1 MEEIIAS
8 EPVDI
13 HLDHTI
19 YTARPTDKRLPKEER
34 VYDLLERLGVPFE
47 RVDHDAVGTIEGCA
61 EIEKL
66 LDIEICKNLFLRNSK
81 GDQYYLLMLPGGKH
95 LVTKDLAKKIGSTRL
110 SFGTPEKMEEYLDIT
125 PGSVSVLGLIND
137 HENNIQLLVDN
148 DIKKWEYFGCHPC
161 INTSSLKIKTADL
174 FSKILPAVGHEPV
187 FVDID

>member
-1 MEEIIAS
+1 MEEIITS

-19 YTARPTDKRLPKEER
+19 YTARPTDKRLPKEDR
-34 VYDLLERLGVPFE
+34 VYDLLERLDVPFE
-47 RVDHDAVGTIEGCA
+47 RVDHDTVGTIEGCA

-125 PGSVSVLGLIND
+125 PGSVSVLGLMND

>member
-1 MEEIIAS
+1 MEEIITS

-66 LDIEICKNLFLRNSK
+66 PDIEICKNLFLRNSK

-125 PGSVSVLGLIND
+125 PGSVSVLGLMND
-137 HENNIQLLVDN
+137 HGNNIQFLVDN

>member
-1 MEEIIAS
+1 MEEIITS

-34 VYDLLERLGVPFE
+34 VYDLLERLDVPFE

-125 PGSVSVLGLIND
+125 PGSVSVLGLMND
-137 HENNIQLLVDN
+137 HGNNIQFLVDN

>member
-1 MEEIIAS
+1 MEEIITS

-34 VYDLLERLGVPFE
+34 VYDLLERLDVPFE

-125 PGSVSVLGLIND
+125 PGSVSVLGLMND
-137 HENNIQLLVDN
+137 HENNIQFLVDN

-161 INTSSLKIKTADL
+161 INTSSLKIKTTDL

>member
-1 MEEIIAS
+1 MEEIITS

-34 VYDLLERLGVPFE
+34 VYDLLERLDVPFE

-110 SFGTPEKMEEYLDIT
+110 SFGTHEKMEEYLDIT
-125 PGSVSVLGLIND
+125 PGSVSVLGLMND
-137 HENNIQLLVDN
+137 HGNNIRLLVDN

-161 INTSSLKIKTADL
+161 INTSSLKIKTTDL
-174 FSKILPAVGHEPV
+174 FSKILPAVGHESV

>member
-1 MEEIIAS
+1 MEEIITS

-19 YTARPTDKRLPKEER
+19 YTACPTDKRLPKEER

-125 PGSVSVLGLIND
+125 PGSVSVLGLMND

>member
-1 MEEIIAS
+1 MEEIITS

-19 YTARPTDKRLPKEER
+19 YIARPTDKRLPKEER

-125 PGSVSVLGLIND
+125 PGSVSVLGLMND
-137 HENNIQLLVDN
+137 HGNNIQFLVDN

>member
-125 PGSVSVLGLIND
+125 PGSVSVLGLMND

>member
-1 MEEIIAS
+1 MEEIITS

-34 VYDLLERLGVPFE
+34 VYDLLERLDVPFE
-47 RVDHDAVGTIEGCA
+47 RVDHDAVGIIEGCA

-125 PGSVSVLGLIND
+125 PGSVSVLGLMND
-137 HENNIQLLVDN
+137 HGNNIQFLVDN

>member
-1 MEEIIAS
+1 MEEIITS

-125 PGSVSVLGLIND
+125 PGSVSVLGLMND
-137 HENNIQLLVDN
+137 HGNNIQFLVDN

>member
-1 MEEIIAS
+1 MEEIITS

-34 VYDLLERLGVPFE
+34 VYDLLERLDVPFE

-110 SFGTPEKMEEYLDIT
+110 SFGTPEKMGEYLDIT
-125 PGSVSVLGLIND
+125 PGSVSVLGLMND

>member
-1 MEEIIAS
+1 MEEIITS

-19 YTARPTDKRLPKEER
+19 YTARPTDKRLPKEDR

-47 RVDHDAVGTIEGCA
+47 RVDHDAVGTIEDCA

-125 PGSVSVLGLIND
+125 PGSVSVLGLMND
-137 HENNIQLLVDN
+137 HGNNIQFLVDN

>member
-1 MEEIIAS
+1 MEEIITS

-34 VYDLLERLGVPFE
+34 VYDLLERLDVPFE

-110 SFGTPEKMEEYLDIT
+110 SFGTPEKMAEYLDIT
-125 PGSVSVLGLIND
+125 PGSVSVLGLMND

>member
-1 MEEIIAS
+1 MEEIITS

-125 PGSVSVLGLIND
+125 PGSVSVLGLMND

>member
-1 MEEIIAS
+1 MEEIITS

-47 RVDHDAVGTIEGCA
+47 RVDHDAVGTIEGCY

-125 PGSVSVLGLIND
+125 PGSVSVLGLMND
-137 HENNIQLLVDN
+137 HGNNIQFLVDN

>member
-1 MEEIIAS
+1 MEEIITS

-34 VYDLLERLGVPFE
+34 VYDLLERLDVPFE

-61 EIEKL
+61 KIEKL

-125 PGSVSVLGLIND
+125 PGSVSVLGLMND
-137 HENNIQLLVDN
+137 HGNNIQFLVDN

>member
-61 EIEKL
+61 EIENL

-125 PGSVSVLGLIND
+125 PGSVSVLGLMND

>member
-1 MEEIIAS
+1 MEEIITS

-19 YTARPTDKRLPKEER
+19 YTARPTDKRLPKEEC

-125 PGSVSVLGLIND
+125 PGSVSVLGLMND
-137 HENNIQLLVDN
+137 HGNNIQFLVDN

>member
-1 MEEIIAS
+1 MEEIITS

-34 VYDLLERLGVPFE
+34 VYDLLERLDVPFE
-47 RVDHDAVGTIEGCA
+47 RVDHNAVGTIEGCA

-125 PGSVSVLGLIND
+125 PGSVSVLGLMND

>member
-1 MEEIIAS
+1 MEEIITG

-125 PGSVSVLGLIND
+125 PGSVSVLGLMND

>member
-1 MEEIIAS
+1 MEEIIKS

-125 PGSVSVLGLIND
+125 PGSVSVLGLMND
-137 HENNIQLLVDN
+137 HENNIQFLVDN

-161 INTSSLKIKTADL
+161 INTSSLKIKTTDL

>member
-1 MEEIIAS
+1 MEEIITS

-61 EIEKL
+61 ELEKL

-125 PGSVSVLGLIND
+125 PGSVSVLGLMND
-137 HENNIQLLVDN
+137 HGNNIQFLVDN

>member
-1 MEEIIAS
+1 MEEIITS

-34 VYDLLERLGVPFE
+34 VYDMLERLDVPFE

-125 PGSVSVLGLIND
+125 PGSVSVLGLMND

>member
-1 MEEIIAS
+1 MEEIITS

-34 VYDLLERLGVPFE
+34 VYDLLERLDVPFE

-95 LVTKDLAKKIGSTRL
+95 LVTKDLAKKIVSTRL

-125 PGSVSVLGLIND
+125 PGSVSVLGLMND

>member
-1 MEEIIAS
+1 MEEIITS

-34 VYDLLERLGVPFE
+34 VYDLLERLDVPFE

-125 PGSVSVLGLIND
+125 PGSVSVLGLMND
-137 HENNIQLLVDN
+137 HGNNIQLLVDN

>member
-1 MEEIIAS
+1 MEEIITS

-34 VYDLLERLGVPFE
+34 VYDLLERLDVPFE
-47 RVDHDAVGTIEGCA
+47 RVDHDAVGTIEGCY

-125 PGSVSVLGLIND
+125 PGSVSVLGLMND
-137 HENNIQLLVDN
+137 HGNNIQLLVDN

>member
-1 MEEIIAS
+1 MEEIITS

-34 VYDLLERLGVPFE
+34 VYDLLERLDVPFE

-125 PGSVSVLGLIND
+125 PGSVSVLGLMND

-174 FSKILPAVGHEPV
+174 FSKILPAVGHEPA

>member
-1 MEEIIAS
+1 MEEIITS

-47 RVDHDAVGTIEGCA
+47 RVDHDAVGTIEGCY

-66 LDIEICKNLFLRNSK
+66 IDIEICKNLFLRNSK

-125 PGSVSVLGLIND
+125 PGSVSVLGLMND
-137 HENNIQLLVDN
+137 HGNNIRLLVDN

>member
-1 MEEIIAS
+1 MEEIITS

-47 RVDHDAVGTIEGCA
+47 RVDHDAVGTIEGCY

-66 LDIEICKNLFLRNSK
+66 IDIEICKNLFLRNSK

-125 PGSVSVLGLIND
+125 PGSVSVLGLMND

>member
-1 MEEIIAS
+1 MEEIITS

-47 RVDHDAVGTIEGCA
+47 RVDHDAVGTIEGCS

-125 PGSVSVLGLIND
+125 PGSVSVLGLMND
-137 HENNIQLLVDN
+137 HENIIQLLVDN